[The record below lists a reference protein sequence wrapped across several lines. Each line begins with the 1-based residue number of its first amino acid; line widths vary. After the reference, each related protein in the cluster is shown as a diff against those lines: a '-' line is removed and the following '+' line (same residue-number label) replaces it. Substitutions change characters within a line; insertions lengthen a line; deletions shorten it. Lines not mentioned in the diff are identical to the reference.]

1 MKSWDERF
9 VDEVRGRIIED
20 IQSAYDTFGQG
31 RWMIRNDVSA
41 TGMAAVML
49 QAKVESLNTALKHLA
64 QTHDAMTGKAEKKTK
79 EAA

>member
-31 RWMIRNDVSA
+31 RWMIRNDASA
-41 TGMAAVML
+41 TGMAAVLL
-49 QAKVESLNTALKHLA
+49 QAKIEGLNTALKHLSQA
-64 QTHDAMTGKAEKKTK
+64 HDAMTGKAEKKK